1 MRRLL
6 VYANM
11 HFKFSRALSVGRM
24 QKWTPIF
31 LEPLFQAE
39 RLKYKLESIFDSY
52 NAKLEILQD
61 EFKKSANT
69 SQDFDE
75 DFIEKESRICFQ
87 CNLEIQ
93 AVIRD
98 AEREPNMRIV
108 DLPKLSQCARTRR
121 ICQLWAW
128 SYYL

>member
-1 MRRLL
+1 
-6 VYANM
+6 M

-108 DLPKLSQCARTRR
+108 DLPKTKPMCPHKANLPTLSLKLLL
-121 ICQLWAW
+121 IEKHL
-128 SYYL
+128 L